1 MYSRQKR
8 SLDHGYLKS
17 MCQFLQIVAFRAT
30 AHALVNEAGRS
41 HFYAKGIGVL
51 TRYMSE
57 TPGIRKC
64 VGKVLGCAIAEN
76 K

>member
-57 TPGIRKC
+57 TPGIREVC
-64 VGKVLGCAIAEN
+64 WQGVGLCHSRK
-76 K
+76 